1 MQKKLPARPNLEHLR
16 GQAKA
21 LLASAKAGD
30 SEALATLAEHHPAP
44 AADAFGLSDAQLAVA
59 RKHGYASWPRLV
71 HYVEELSAMEGTW
84 AFTSLETDGS
94 PMPSL
99 AFNRSRLIIDGD
111 RFAMASPE
119 ATYEGIFDVGVEVMP
134 HTIDIDFVAGPEAGN
149 SSYGIYELHGDELTI
164 CLGFTGIPRPTEFVT
179 ARGGGHA
186 LEKLRRTTDPHEG
199 VPIDEPTAAT
209 TEPVDRAEFE
219 VMTPE
224 HERLE
229 GEWSAISITKD
240 GIPLPSH
247 FAKEGR
253 RIGDRTL
260 ATVKFGPQVFM
271 QALTRI
277 DTTTRPWTID
287 YLHTTGPTEGLVQCG
302 IFGWHGDHVAIC
314 FAEPGAPRPTAFAS
328 QPGSGHTL
336 SKWRRTAR

>member
-1 MQKKLPARPNLEHLR
+1 MGWKRSPALPPANPPNFGCDKINVGHVGSLRIRGKGSTHLHVTFSSARLCAACQRIPGITHGGTMQKKLPARPNLEHLR

-119 ATYEGIFDVGVEVMP
+119 ATYE
-134 HTIDIDFVAGPEAGN
+134 
-149 SSYGIYELHGDELTI
+149 
-164 CLGFTGIPRPTEFVT
+164 
-179 ARGGGHA
+179 
-186 LEKLRRTTDPHEG
+186 
-199 VPIDEPTAAT
+199 
-209 TEPVDRAEFE
+209 
-219 VMTPE
+219 
-224 HERLE
+224 
-229 GEWSAISITKD
+229 
-240 GIPLPSH
+240 
-247 FAKEGR
+247 
-253 RIGDRTL
+253 
-260 ATVKFGPQVFM
+260 
-271 QALTRI
+271 
-277 DTTTRPWTID
+277 
-287 YLHTTGPTEGLVQCG
+287 
-302 IFGWHGDHVAIC
+302 
-314 FAEPGAPRPTAFAS
+314 
-328 QPGSGHTL
+328 
-336 SKWRRTAR
+336 